1 MLWIA
6 WKVLLFWEQITRLA
20 VPYVGMDW
28 ARADSFRKLV
38 GGVEEPEELEALR
51 QRLLAGAAR
60 SFAVPTTE
68 VAEVFGRC
76 AAFRV
81 YGFVESHAWAFAQ
94 YSFASAYLRHQF
106 PAPYLAAFQTGAPGL
121 WPAHTIAGVYG
132 NQARREVLFTLTTLS
147 TARPGDRQWVLAPA
161 SLALELCSL
170 SPDEFLHLELTGVT
184 ASGRDLLDGYC
195 SHLRDLGCT
204 SLRVASFGLLA
215 VLLAGRSPRR
225 LAASR
230 SSSFGT
236 ARNGCTSPSARTS
249 GRPTGLFSATLRH

>member
-6 WKVLLFWEQITRLA
+6 RKVLLFWEQITRLA

-68 VAEVFGRC
+68 VAEVFVRC

-106 PAPYLAAFQTGAPGL
+106 PAPYLAI
-121 WPAHTIAGVYG
+121 WPHF
-132 NQARREVLFTLTTLS
+132 RRGPPACGPPTLS
-147 TARPGDRQWVLAPA
+147 RECMGTRPG
-161 SLALELCSL
+161 EKC
-170 SPDEFLHLELTGVT
+170 
-184 ASGRDLLDGYC
+184 C
-195 SHLRDLGCT
+195 
-204 SLRVASFGLLA
+204 
-215 VLLAGRSPRR
+215 
-225 LAASR
+225 
-230 SSSFGT
+230 
-236 ARNGCTSPSARTS
+236 SPSRRSLLPGQGTGS
-249 GRPTGLFSATLRH
+249 GCWLQHP